1 MNIVPSLVEGY
12 MYSEMMNFEGGSVMS
27 GGFPIQAF
35 KENSTGDGSM
45 TGGGGGIQLA
55 NLVIPAGLVC
65 DMRVAPVNIQY
76 IYSDKEEKVIDD
88 QLHDSLYEK
97 VAAAKLSR
105 GSRKKMW
112 RNAPKQKSLRIKY

>member
-12 MYSEMMNFEGGSVMS
+12 MYSEMMHFEGGSVMS

-35 KENSTGDGSM
+35 KENATGDGSM
-45 TGGGGGIQLA
+45 TGGGIQLA

-88 QLHDSLYEK
+88 QLHDFLYEN
-97 VAAAKLSR
+97 VAGVKLAR
-105 GSRKKMW
+105 GSRKKML